1 MFCLADRAV
10 EGLCGDI
17 GEILAAVEGPIQAR
31 IWLKTSHSLGRDLAA
46 KTCKLP
52 RKWGCYNTFS
62 SQAITKIWR
71 GENNFKSGGLRT
83 IHIGRWL
90 LY

>member
-1 MFCLADRAV
+1 
-10 EGLCGDI
+10 
-17 GEILAAVEGPIQAR
+17 
-31 IWLKTSHSLGRDLAA
+31 LAA
-46 KTCKLP
+46 KMCRLP
-52 RKWGCYNTFS
+52 RKWGCYNTFWF
-62 SQAITKIWR
+62 QTITKIWR

>member
-1 MFCLADRAV
+1 MISVADRAA

-17 GEILAAVEGPIQAR
+17 GEIPAAVESSIQTR

-46 KTCKLP
+46 KMCRLP
-52 RKWGCYNTFS
+52 RKRGCYNTFWF
-62 SQAITKIWR
+62 QTITKIWR